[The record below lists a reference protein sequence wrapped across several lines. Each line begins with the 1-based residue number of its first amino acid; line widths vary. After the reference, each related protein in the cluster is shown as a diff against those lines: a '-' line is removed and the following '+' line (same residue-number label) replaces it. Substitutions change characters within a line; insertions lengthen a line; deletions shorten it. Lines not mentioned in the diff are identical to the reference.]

1 MGVVY
6 LHLGKI
12 VSELRVVLALGNR
25 SNTTK
30 QNKNEKKAP
39 PEEHGSSFSN
49 MRKKT
54 KKYM

>member
-30 QNKNEKKAP
+30 QNKNENKAP
-39 PEEHGSSFSN
+39 PEEEMDLEHAW
-49 MRKKT
+49 
-54 KKYM
+54 